1 MPLSITAQKMEEI
14 FPDVKGWTIVSSTGK
29 PTTRELRIGDTVALD
44 LFTNPSTGQ
53 KIVDYL
59 RRATP
64 QGRNLSAAGA
74 SRDFTAEEGVL
85 EVSKPRVA
93 VNGKPLENSSAF
105 GGGMTGAP
113 LWIYL
118 EGRGRFIFTLASRTD
133 LGFRKAGEIRGS
145 TMTWRWGGDEF
156 SVNTDGRIAPGEG
169 AYNLYVFND
178 PAYRPRN
185 PEDAKH
191 GFLIGAGG
199 ALESLVRPRP

>member
-29 PTTRELRIGDTVALD
+29 PTTRELRIGDTIALD

-59 RRATP
+59 RLANQKGSKLTA
-64 QGRNLSAAGA
+64 SGA
-74 SRDFTAEEGVL
+74 SRDFSAEEGAL

-93 VNGKPLENSSAF
+93 INGKEVESSSSYC
-105 GGGMTGAP
+105 GGVTGAP
-113 LWIYL
+113 VWIYL

-145 TMTWRWGGDEF
+145 TMTWRWGGDDF
-156 SVNTDGRIAPGEG
+156 SVDTDSRIAPGDG
-169 AYNLYVFND
+169 VYNLYVFND

-185 PEDAKH
+185 PEDAKF
-191 GFLIGAGG
+191 GFMIGAGG
-199 ALESLVRPRP
+199 TLESLIRQRP